1 MKNAI
6 FLYYILEGFGM
17 WVIEG
22 RVFEVRVGGVV
33 VVPLEKRF
41 WFRGSLKQICITTP
55 AWEEKY
61 EHHIRDIEF

>member
-1 MKNAI
+1 
-6 FLYYILEGFGM
+6 M